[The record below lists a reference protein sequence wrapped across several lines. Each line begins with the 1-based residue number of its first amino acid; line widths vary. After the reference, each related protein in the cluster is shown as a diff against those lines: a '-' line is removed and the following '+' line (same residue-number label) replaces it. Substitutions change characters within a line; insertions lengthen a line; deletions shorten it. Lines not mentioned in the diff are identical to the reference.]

1 MQQFN
6 ENEQKH
12 YKTHAHKAKF
22 ATPEQEYEEYSSKTE
37 KKCTKCAIVKTLDKF
52 NGNTSGADPFD
63 KKGYRLRRPECSE
76 CTKLA
81 GKGKDVAKK
90 IAKEQQ
96 IAYKAPEGTLCGIC
110 EKPGSAENV
119 LVFDHCH
126 TTERFRGYLCN
137 SCNRSAGV
145 LGDNVEGL
153 LRVLNYLNASEKR
166 TIIQDADGNL
176 RFGV

>member
-90 IAKEQQ
+90 IAKKHQ
-96 IAYKAPEGTLCGIC
+96 KALFAEFVRNLALLKTCLYLTTVIQPNDFAGIYVTVAI
-110 EKPGSAENV
+110 EV
-119 LVFDHCH
+119 LAF
-126 TTERFRGYLCN
+126 
-137 SCNRSAGV
+137 
-145 LGDNVEGL
+145 
-153 LRVLNYLNASEKR
+153 
-166 TIIQDADGNL
+166 
-176 RFGV
+176 